1 MQTQKQHFET
11 KNIEILADKTKK
23 ALESYVEEMDRIKKD
38 NAAHTLQITL
48 LTNEKKELN
57 ERNNSFQTEFLE

>member
-1 MQTQKQHFET
+1 
-11 KNIEILADKTKK
+11 LADKTKQ
-23 ALESYVEEMDRIKKD
+23 ALENYVEEMDRIKKD